1 MKERVCHNVL
11 VLLDRLDVCVATQT
25 TGKTCNYLCHHSPL
39 AMCQMDARTFSSSTL
54 MALYY
59 VAQLIALH

>member
-1 MKERVCHNVL
+1 MCLNAL
-11 VLLDRLDVCVATQT
+11 VLLDRLDLCVATQT
-25 TGKTCNYLCHHSPL
+25 TGKTCNDLCHHSPF
-39 AMCQMDARTFSSSTL
+39 AMCQMDARTFWSSTL